1 MSEAKQLDEKT
12 IEKLQEIR
20 RANEAIKACAEI
32 LNEHGSNDGLP
43 AGPRVFI
50 RFEPN
55 QVMGLTYAIEAC
67 ANKIAGEMNSYFE
80 DLGVNWL
87 DDICPKVTK
96 EAQARAEM
104 QSGDITYAEY
114 QKRVDGEDP
123 LQPTS
128 SH

>member
-50 RFEPN
+50 RFEPS
-55 QVMGLTYAIEAC
+55 QVMGLTFAIEAC
-67 ANKIAGEMNSYFE
+67 ANKIADEMNSYFE
-80 DLGVNWL
+80 ELGVNWL
-87 DDICPKVTK
+87 DDICPKVTE
-96 EAQARAEM
+96 EAQAHAELI
-104 QSGDITYAEY
+104 SGEITFDEFGS
-114 QKRVDGEDP
+114 RVN
-123 LQPTS
+123 
-128 SH
+128 H